1 MAKKKL
7 HISLILVLCLVLPVL
22 ACAWQL
28 ETWVRSGGGQ
38 IQVGNSTVYTVSNGA
53 VFKTY
58 TTQQNIPITITPSSG
73 YKIAYYSVN
82 DPTLTNKIV
91 PADPTVALT
100 YQMGLPA
107 FPGNLSQS
115 LLVGFTPWYSSITSV
130 AGNNNGSVSP
140 AGTFNLQVGS
150 VQTYTF
156 TPSTVGQVVAITGL
170 PASGYTLT
178 PATLPA
184 PVNTKVTLAL
194 TVPSTPLTI
203 TGYFLGVVA
212 EAGPPQYV
220 RPGTAVTL
228 DGTGSVVHAGGTTLS
243 YAWAQNPQYGV
254 PTVTLNNPASA
265 KPSFTPPVAAT
276 YNFTLTVSNGAFT
289 NSDTS
294 YTVATNSAA
303 ATARSACQNCH
314 QGVGVGASQNVFANW
329 SSSQHEQQLV
339 MCALCHVGSDTGG
352 HPGNLGSGTVNETTF
367 TYTLYSVGSNFC
379 FTCHHKPNN
388 LHYNTEAQLANI
400 CTACHLP
407 DVHNPL
413 TPSMSLAV
421 GRSHFNGY
429 SSPVNPGFGA
439 AYVTSASRCA
449 NCHLTSG
456 GVPDAASD
464 PALLQERVG
473 WAASGHGDTRGRG
486 FVAANF
492 KALSGCVQ
500 CHTAPGFIAYSTAK
514 ASAAWGSSADSSL
527 GVLSCDACHSDLK
540 TGALR
545 SATPLKPYPND
556 GYLNP
561 DLATSNLCVRCH
573 SGVQSGRSIK
583 ALAAAG
589 ADFSNQTFTGSHS
602 SAAAGILLKSAGY
615 QFGFRNYS
623 NSWHFKHDKIGINGY
638 KAYGYDSGSAGPCVG
653 CHMSSANNHSFSSVA
668 RDASGVITSLTGG
681 ACGSCHS
688 GPAYLDAGRM
698 NAREAK
704 FAAALA
710 ALQKVL
716 EGRGIYYSDTAPYFF
731 RSAGDTTPG
740 NAVTN
745 WGNADTMGAAFN
757 FNLLQ
762 HEPGA
767 YAHNMIYSKRL
778 VYDSIDYLDN
788 GVLDGSV
795 SATING
801 LATLNATQKAT
812 ALGYLAP
819 SGTRP

>member
-1 MAKKKL
+1 MAKNGL
-7 HISLILVLCLVLPVL
+7 HFYLIVAFSLVLPVL
-22 ACAWQL
+22 AYAWQL

-38 IQVGNSTVYTVSNGA
+38 LQVGNSAPYTVSNGA
-53 VFKTY
+53 VFNTY
-58 TTQQNIPITITPSSG
+58 TTHQNIPITITPSSG
-73 YKIAYYSVN
+73 YKISYYTVN
-82 DPTLTNKIV
+82 DTSNTNKVV
-91 PADPTVALT
+91 PADPTAALT

-107 FPGNLSQS
+107 FSGNNSQS
-115 LLVGFTPWYSSITSV
+115 FLVGFTPWYSSITSV
-130 AGNNNGSVSP
+130 AGNTNGSVSP
-140 AGTFNLQVGS
+140 AGTRNLQVGT

-156 TPSTVGQVVAITGL
+156 TPSTVGQLVAITGL
-170 PASGYTLT
+170 PASGYILT
-178 PATLPA
+178 PSTLPA
-184 PVNTKVTLAL
+184 PVNTKVTLTL

-220 RPGTAVTL
+220 RPGGTATM
-228 DGTGSVVHAGGTTLS
+228 DGTGSVVHAGGATLS

-265 KPSFTPPVAAT
+265 TPSFIPSVAAT
-276 YNFTLTVSNGAFT
+276 YNFTLTVSNGSYT
-289 NSDTS
+289 NSDTT
-294 YTVATNSAA
+294 YVVATNSVA
-303 ATARSACQNCH
+303 ATARNACQNCH
-314 QGVGVGASQNVFANW
+314 QGVGVGTSQNVFSNW
-329 SSSQHEQQLV
+329 SSSQHGQQFV
-339 MCALCHVGSDTGG
+339 ICALCHVGSDTGG

-367 TYTLYSVGSNFC
+367 TYTLYNVGSNFC

-400 CTACHLP
+400 CVACHLP

-413 TPSMSLAV
+413 TPSMSRAL
-421 GRSHFNGY
+421 GQSHFNSY
-429 SSPVNPGFGA
+429 TSSLNPGYGA
-439 AYVTSASRCA
+439 AYVTPASNCA

-456 GVPDAASD
+456 GAPDAGSD

-473 WAASGHGDTRGRG
+473 WAASGHGDTRGQG
-486 FVAANF
+486 FLAANF
-492 KALSGCVQ
+492 KTLSGCVQ

-514 ASAAWGSSADSSL
+514 VTAAWGNSADSSL
-527 GVLSCDACHSDLK
+527 GVLSCDACHSDLS

-545 SATPLKPYPND
+545 SFTPLNPYLND
-556 GYLNP
+556 GFVNP
-561 DLATSNLCVRCH
+561 NLSSSNLCVRCH
-573 SGVQSGRSIK
+573 SGTQSGRSIK

-589 ADFSNQTFTGSHS
+589 ADFSNLTFTGSHS
-602 SAAAGILLKSAGY
+602 SAAAGVLLKSAGY
-615 QFGFRNYS
+615 EFGFMNYS
-623 NSWHFKHDKIGINGY
+623 NGWHFKHDKIGINHY

-653 CHMSSANNHSFSSVA
+653 CHMSSATNHSFSSVA
-668 RDASGVITSLTGG
+668 RDTSGVITSLTGS

-704 FAAALA
+704 FAATLA

-716 EGRGIYYSDTAPYFF
+716 ERRGIYYSNTAPYFF
-731 RSAGDTTPG
+731 RSAADTSSG
-740 NAVTN
+740 NAFTN
-745 WGNADTMGAAFN
+745 WGTADTMGAAFN

-762 HEPGA
+762 HERGA
-767 YAHNMIYSKRL
+767 YAHNMIYAKRL

-795 SATING
+795 AATING
-801 LATLNATQKAT
+801 LATLNATQKAS